1 MFRAFTLVAVIGS
14 GVVSSAVAA
23 DWILAPSTY
32 THDPQ
37 TGRRVTQYA
46 PIEPVVVPT
55 RPDYIK
61 SGYRHNR
68 SSIYSGNGADHH
80 YVVEQWG
87 RPVRPYG
94 EWLYPYRPY
103 SVPYQFWGAPYAGL
117 GYPYVYGAPGY
128 GGVRGPGG
136 HPGALDGEHEGRRF
150 QDDARWW
157 IRDPHRYENYHPDL
171 LPRRDHG
178 GFPPPPHEH
187 APDRYRDR
195 GGASGP
201 TGYGESGAT

>member
-1 MFRAFTLVAVIGS
+1 MAAPPCRSQPARAGVVEFCIVIGCYSNRPCMFRAFTLVAVIGS

-80 YVVEQWG
+80 HVVEQWG

-94 EWLYPYRPY
+94 EWLYP
-103 SVPYQFWGAPYAGL
+103 
-117 GYPYVYGAPGY
+117 
-128 GGVRGPGG
+128 
-136 HPGALDGEHEGRRF
+136 
-150 QDDARWW
+150 
-157 IRDPHRYENYHPDL
+157 
-171 LPRRDHG
+171 
-178 GFPPPPHEH
+178 
-187 APDRYRDR
+187 
-195 GGASGP
+195 
-201 TGYGESGAT
+201 

>member
-1 MFRAFTLVAVIGS
+1 MVRVFTLVALIVSGGTGS
-14 GVVSSAVAA
+14 VRAA

-46 PIEPVVVPT
+46 PIEPVLVPS
-55 RPDYIK
+55 RPDYVK

-68 SSIYSGNGADHH
+68 SSIYSGDGADHQH
-80 YVVEQWG
+80 IVEQWG

-94 EWLYPYRPY
+94 EWLHPYRPY
-103 SVPYQFWGAPYAGL
+103 SVPYQYWGAPYAGL
-117 GYPYVYGAPGY
+117 GYPYAFGAPGY
-128 GGVRGPGG
+128 GGF
-136 HPGALDGEHEGRRF
+136 GAAGIRPELFDGAVDGRHSRDAK
-150 QDDARWW
+150 DDARWW
-157 IRDPHRYENYHPDL
+157 IRDPRRFENYHPDL
-171 LPRRDHG
+171 LPRRGHDHR
-178 GFPPPPHEH
+178 
-187 APDRYRDR
+187 PDDHRDR